1 MTHRVVKQASRAGLP
16 LAWLWPAALGGWVLG
31 TVAVVL
37 QPQLWAPDV
46 YKVFWV
52 LALFLIALTVLVLGV
67 FRQRSPAPWQPGWAA
82 VLLTGGVM
90 LMGSAGLTGQRALT
104 QQAQWLPPAWEGKTL
119 QLDGRVAAVPTATPL
134 GWRVLLDVQRTLTPG
149 APAPE
154 RVLLFW
160 PVAASPQAPAD
171 PGATPGPHADEV
183 WRLSVRLRRPHGLA
197 NPHGFD
203 SELWMWEQ
211 GLAATG
217 SVRQGRA
224 DPPPQRLQA
233 AGWGLQPLREAVR
246 DRIQRTLLADPPNPS
261 SSPNAAAQPPSA
273 LAPTPD
279 RLRVAAV
286 LSALVMGDQSAIA
299 QADWDVFRATGV
311 GHLVSVS
318 GLHITLWAW
327 LMTLAVAR
335 LWRALPRWAPVWGVR
350 LLWRCPAP
358 TAAAWG
364 GLALAAAYAAFAG
377 WGVPAQRTLV
387 MLAVATLLRQGAR
400 RWPGALVMLTALAAV
415 LAWDPWAV
423 LQAGFWLSFGAVA
436 VLMSADTRPMLPMSD
451 LDGLDAPAPPG
462 PWAHRW
468 QAVKD
473 GVHTQTRLTVVLA
486 PLTLLLFGQVS
497 VVGWLANL
505 VAIPA
510 VTLLITPLA
519 LAGVLWSGLWT
530 LAAGVLEAGMAG
542 LGWLST
548 WPGASVQG
556 AVPPLGWGV
565 LAVLGAWVAVLPW
578 PPGVRVLGLLALLP
592 AVVWQAPRPAW
603 GQFELLA
610 ADVGQGS
617 AVLIRTAH
625 TSVLYDAGP
634 RWGPGSDAGQR
645 VLLPLL
651 TALGEQPSHLVL
663 SHRDAD
669 HVGGAPALLRTWPQL
684 QVWASFAPQA
694 LAGVADWPASP
705 PAHWQA
711 CWAGQ
716 GWTQDGVRF
725 EWLHPSPDLHLPER
739 DTNNRSCV
747 LRVQGQGAA
756 ALLTG
761 DLDAAHE
768 AALVARQVAAQG
780 AEPRGDS
787 SASAK
792 ADLTADLKADLLMAP
807 HHGSR
812 HSSSPVLLQA
822 VQPHWVVAQ
831 AGYRNRYGHPAPEV
845 LARYQAQG
853 VPWRTSPDCG
863 AARWRSDQPERLH
876 CWRDEQPRHWQPM
889 ALRHAVEHDSPA
901 SDDNA
906 GPDG

>member
-1 MTHRVVKQASRAGLP
+1 MTPERTLPPARAGLP
-16 LAWLWPAALGGWVLG
+16 LAWWWPAALGGWVLG
-31 TVAVVL
+31 TVAVVG
-37 QPQLWAPDV
+37 QPRLWAVDV
-46 YKVFWV
+46 YKVFGA
-52 LALFLIALTVLVLGV
+52 LALFLIALAALFFVV
-67 FRQRSPAPWQPGWAA
+67 FKRRGTAPGSPGRMA
-82 VLLTGGVM
+82 VLAAGGLM
-90 LMGSAGLTGQRALT
+90 LLAAAGLTGQRAWM
-104 QQAQWLPPAWEGKTL
+104 QQTQWLPPEWEGQTL
-119 QLDGRVAAVPTATPL
+119 LIEGRVAAVPTATPL
-134 GWRVLLDVQRTLTPG
+134 GWRVLLDVQRTLSPN
-149 APAPE
+149 APTPE

-160 PVAASPQAPAD
+160 PLTGVGPAP
-171 PGATPGPHADEV
+171 TTIPGPHADEV

-224 DPPPQRLQA
+224 DPPPQRLAA

-246 DRIQRTLLADPPNPS
+246 DRIHHTLQAD
-261 SSPNAAAQPPSA
+261 A
-273 LAPTPD
+273 APTPAATPSPQAAHPE
-279 RLRVAAV
+279 RQRVAAV

-299 QADWDVFRATGV
+299 QPDWDVFRATGV

-327 LMTLAVAR
+327 LMSLAVAR

-364 GLALAAAYAAFAG
+364 GLVLAAAYAAFAG

-400 RWPGALVMLTALAAV
+400 RWPAPLVMGTALAGV

-436 VLMSADTRPMLPMSD
+436 VLMSTDTRPMPPVAD
-451 LDGLDAPAPPG
+451 LDGPDAPAPSS

-473 GVHTQTRLTVVLA
+473 AVHTQTRLTAVLA

-542 LGWLST
+542 LAWLST
-548 WPGASVQG
+548 WPGASVQA

-565 LAVLGAWVAVLPW
+565 LAVLGAWVAILPW

-592 AVVWQAPRPAW
+592 ALLWQAPRPAW

-625 TSVLYDAGP
+625 ASVLYDAGP

-651 TALGEQPSHLVL
+651 AALGEQPRHLVL

-694 LAGVADWPASP
+694 LAGVADWPDQP
-705 PAHWQA
+705 PAHWHA
-711 CWAGQ
+711 CVAGP

-725 EWLHPSPDLHLPER
+725 EWLHPPPDLVLPER

-761 DLDAAHE
+761 DLDARHE
-768 AALVARQVAAQG
+768 AALVARVAHG
-780 AEPRGDS
+780 GEPS
-787 SASAK
+787 T
-792 ADLTADLKADLLMAP
+792 DLKADLKADLLMAP

-812 HSSSPVLLQA
+812 HSSSPALLQA
-822 VQPHWVVAQ
+822 VQPRWVVAQ

-853 VPWRTSPDCG
+853 VPWRASPDCG

-876 CWRDEQPRHWQPM
+876 CWRDESPRHWQPM
-889 ALRHAVEHDSPA
+889 AQLHAPGRDSPA
-901 SDDNA
+901 DEDA
-906 GPDG
+906 APDGF